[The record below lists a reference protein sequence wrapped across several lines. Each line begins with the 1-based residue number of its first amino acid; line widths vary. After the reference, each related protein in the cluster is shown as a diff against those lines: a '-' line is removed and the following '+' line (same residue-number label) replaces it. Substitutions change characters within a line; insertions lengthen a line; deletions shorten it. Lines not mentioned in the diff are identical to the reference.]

1 MAIDFKTFTEIV
13 PHVCNVRKPV
23 LLRGRHGV
31 GKSEVV
37 YQTAESMDMPV
48 VERRASQMTEGDLV
62 GLPSTDGNATRFNPP
77 DWFKTACDQPV
88 LLFLDEV
95 DRATIEVR
103 QGIFELTDSR
113 KLNGHCLHPDTL
125 IFAAVNGG
133 EHGSQYQVGEMDP
146 AELDRWTVF
155 DVEPSIE
162 DWLHWAKP
170 KVSQMTWNFINQNR
184 NHLEHEGDFEPNKI
198 YPSRRSWERLDN
210 CLVEAEMTVDPQ
222 QSAGT
227 VMFNLASAFIGFE
240 GAVAFNDFAAKYS
253 NIVTVEN
260 ILDEGKIALTSEF
273 TINDHCALIEKMESN
288 ETFKNL
294 MSDEQVQN
302 LSDYF
307 VTLPSEAAMKLWTVL
322 GSEGNNLDNTI
333 ALHQASSADGVSVS
347 GYLVELL
354 TGQSVEE

>member
-1 MAIDFKTFTEIV
+1 
-13 PHVCNVRKPV
+13 
-23 LLRGRHGV
+23 
-31 GKSEVV
+31 
-37 YQTAESMDMPV
+37 
-48 VERRASQMTEGDLV
+48 
-62 GLPSTDGNATRFNPP
+62 
-77 DWFKTACDQPV
+77 
-88 LLFLDEV
+88 
-95 DRATIEVR
+95 
-103 QGIFELTDSR
+103 
-113 KLNGHCLHPDTL
+113 
-125 IFAAVNGG
+125 
-133 EHGSQYQVGEMDP
+133 
-146 AELDRWTVF
+146 
-155 DVEPSIE
+155 
-162 DWLHWAKP
+162 
-170 KVSQMTWNFINQNR
+170 
-184 NHLEHEGDFEPNKI
+184 
-198 YPSRRSWERLDN
+198 
-210 CLVEAEMTVDPQ
+210 
-222 QSAGT
+222 
-227 VMFNLASAFIGFE
+227 MFNLASAFIGFE